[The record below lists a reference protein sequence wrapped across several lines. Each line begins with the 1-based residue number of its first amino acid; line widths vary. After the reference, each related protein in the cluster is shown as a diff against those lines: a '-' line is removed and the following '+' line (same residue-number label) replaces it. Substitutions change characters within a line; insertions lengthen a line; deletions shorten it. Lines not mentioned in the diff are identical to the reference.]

1 MADKAPWRQEIEL
14 LQAYQKHATFTH
26 ILEITH
32 FGEEQKDAQ
41 RNSKPDTPIISL
53 RSFI

>member
-26 ILEITH
+26 TTTGSSAETAL
-32 FGEEQKDAQ
+32 
-41 RNSKPDTPIISL
+41 N
-53 RSFI
+53 